1 MKSFSRLH
9 PSLTLVFFSS
19 FPLFSFPFV
28 VLFFSVHFSFH
39 LFTPLSLFSNY
50 PLLLA
55 FHCLFIF
62 PVFPLNIKKK
72 KKQVREEQHPLAV
85 WLAEILDLLLLLHFS
100 EQWNL
105 SDDLLSWMLR
115 DPLNVIG
122 RNRDQD
128 RQKVKDVMKGGMV
141 ILYEIIYSWWSF

>member
-105 SDDLLSWMLR
+105 SDDLLS
-115 DPLNVIG
+115 
-122 RNRDQD
+122 
-128 RQKVKDVMKGGMV
+128 
-141 ILYEIIYSWWSF
+141 